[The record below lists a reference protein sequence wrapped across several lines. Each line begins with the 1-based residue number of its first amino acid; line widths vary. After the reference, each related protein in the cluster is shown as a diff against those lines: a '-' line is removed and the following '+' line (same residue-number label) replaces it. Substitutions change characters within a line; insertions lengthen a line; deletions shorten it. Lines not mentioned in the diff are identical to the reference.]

1 MGHLLGG
8 SMVGL
13 MVTSS
18 KKTYTRRCAS
28 QVHCSQSSCTRSR
41 TLLTYA
47 SREDT
52 QTLKFRSGS
61 VSVGCLGPGVHKVF
75 LSPLRVSGGY
85 GVLVLNAISPFLP
98 SCWGFSFTLGCGVSF
113 FGGIQH
119 SPVDGCSAVSCNFG
133 VLAGE
138 DEHTSFYSAILEYC
152 WL

>member
-1 MGHLLGG
+1 VGHLLSG

-113 FGGIQH
+113 FWWD
-119 SPVDGCSAVSCNFG
+119 PTFSCR
-133 VLAGE
+133 
-138 DEHTSFYSAILEYC
+138 
-152 WL
+152 WLFSSELQFWSSRRRR